1 MDSIKNKTIS
11 GLTWSFADNILNQS
25 IHFITGIILA
35 RLLTPKDYGLVGMI
49 TIFIAISQSFID
61 GGFSQALIRKKDCK
75 GEDYSTVFLFN
86 LGVGI
91 VFYLILFFSAGMI
104 SDYFKE
110 SRLYLLIKVMGLNLI
125 INAFGLVGRTE
136 LTKKINF
143 KLQTKISIIASVLS
157 GIIGIIMAFHG
168 FGVWSLVAKTISQNI
183 ITSILLCLW
192 NKLNIRFLFS
202 ITCFKEMF
210 GFGSKLLASGIIDD
224 IYQNI
229 YYLIIGKYFSAI
241 DLGYYTRAE
250 QFSLLSSK
258 NIGQVVQKVSYPV
271 LSTIQDQSEKLKKG
285 YKKLIKNTMFIT
297 FTLSIGLCAIAEP
310 LIIVLIGEKWRPAI
324 PYLQLLC
331 FVNMLYPLHAL
342 NLNILKVKGRS
353 DLFLILEIIKKTLAI
368 PTIIIGIIFGIKI
381 MIIGMI
387 MNSFM
392 AYFLNSYWSGKM
404 LNYPMKEQVMDILPS
419 FIIASLMGI
428 VLYILSIILPIN
440 NLSLLI
446 VQLLSGA
453 LITIFLSVIFK
464 IKEYNE
470 IREII
475 ITNIMKLKTI

>member
-1 MDSIKNKTIS
+1 MSLKQKTIN
-11 GLTWSFADNILNQS
+11 GLTWSFVDNIINQL
-25 IHFITGIILA
+25 ITFIIGIILA
-35 RLLTPKDYGLVGMI
+35 RLLTPKDYGLIGMI

-104 SDYFKE
+104 SDFFKE

-143 KLQTKISIIASVLS
+143 KLQTKISVIASVLS
-157 GIIGIIMAFHG
+157 GIIGIIMAYQG
-168 FGVWSLVAKTISQNI
+168 FGVWSLVAKTISQNL
-183 ITSILLCLW
+183 ITSILLWLW
-192 NKLNIRFLFS
+192 NKLNIRFIFS
-202 ITCFKEMF
+202 IISFKEMF

-224 IYQNI
+224 IYRNI

-250 QFSLLSSK
+250 QFSLLSSQ
-258 NIGQVVQKVSYPV
+258 NIGQIIQKVSYPV

-297 FTLSIGLCAIAEP
+297 FTLSIGLSAIAEP

-331 FVNMLYPLHAL
+331 FVGMMYPLHAL
-342 NLNILKVKGRS
+342 NLNMLKVKGRS

-387 MNSFM
+387 INSFI

-404 LNYPMKEQVMDILPS
+404 VNYPMKEQVMDILPS
-419 FIIASLMGI
+419 FILASLMGI
-428 VLYILSIILPIN
+428 VLYILSTILPIN

-470 IREII
+470 IKEII
-475 ITNIMKLKTI
+475 IMNLMKLKTT